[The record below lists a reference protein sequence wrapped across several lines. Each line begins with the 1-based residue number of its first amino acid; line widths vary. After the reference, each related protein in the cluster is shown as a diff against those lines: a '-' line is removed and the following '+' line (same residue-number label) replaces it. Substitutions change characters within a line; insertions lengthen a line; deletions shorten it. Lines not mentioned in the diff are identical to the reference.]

1 MNLVAQGSAVSAE
14 ALAELQALS
23 RAAGTVTLGSTAWRF
38 SQVQQSAAVERWC
51 AERKLDWAWVPDDRR
66 LAHVRLVAMDMD
78 STLVTIESIDEMG
91 DVLGIREKVAA
102 VTEQAMR
109 GEIDYPESLR
119 RRVALLAGL
128 EEQALERICEER
140 MHLSPG
146 AETLVQRCRELG
158 IRTLLVSGGFSFFTA
173 WLRDRL
179 GIDAM
184 LSNELEID
192 RGRLTG
198 RVLGG
203 IVDGVAKAARVREEI
218 AALGTTSE
226 HAVVI
231 GDGAN
236 DVPMMAAAGVS
247 IAYRAKPI
255 VREHATHA
263 LDYSGLDGVLN
274 LFPQV

>member
-1 MNLVAQGSAVSAE
+1 MNLVVQGGGLARE
-14 ALAELQALS
+14 ALAEIELLA
-23 RAAGTVTLGSTAWRF
+23 RAGRTVDLGGNAWRIEG
-38 SQVQQSAAVERWC
+38 ATRAPGVEPWC
-51 AERKLDWAWVPDDRR
+51 AKHRVDCACIPDGRR
-66 LAHVRLVAMDMD
+66 LADVRLVAMDMD

-91 DVLGIREKVAA
+91 GLLGIREKIGA

-146 AETLVQRCRELG
+146 AEILVQRCRALG

-173 WLRDRL
+173 WLRERL

-198 RVLGG
+198 RVVGG
-203 IVDGVAKAARVREEI
+203 IVDGAAKAARLRAEI
-218 AALGTTSE
+218 ESIGATPA
-226 HAVVI
+226 HAVAI

-236 DVPMMAAAGVS
+236 DIPMMAAAGVS

-274 LFPQV
+274 LFL

>member
-1 MNLVAQGSAVSAE
+1 MNLVVQGGVLERE
-14 ALAELQALS
+14 ALAELAALAG
-23 RAAGTVTLGSTAWRF
+23 AAQTLALGSTAWRLIGARATE
-38 SQVQQSAAVERWC
+38 QIEHWC
-51 AERKLDWAWVPDDRR
+51 AGRRLDCAWVPENRR
-66 LAHVRLVAMDMD
+66 LADLRLVAMDMD

-91 DVLGIREKVAA
+91 GLLGIREKIAA

-128 EEQALERICEER
+128 EEQSLERICEER

-146 AETLVQRCRELG
+146 AETLVRRCHDAG
-158 IRTLLVSGGFSFFTA
+158 IRTLLVSGGFSFFTE
-173 WLRDRL
+173 WLQRRL
-179 GIDAM
+179 GIDAV
-184 LSNELEID
+184 LSNELEIIG
-192 RGRLTG
+192 GRLTG

-203 IVDGVAKAARVREEI
+203 IVDGAAKAARVRFEI
-218 AALGTTSE
+218 EQLGAARAHTV
-226 HAVVI
+226 AI

-236 DVPMMAAAGVS
+236 DIPMLSAAGVS

-274 LFPQV
+274 LFV

>member
-1 MNLVAQGSAVSAE
+1 MNLVVQGSVLSSE
-14 ALAELQALS
+14 ALADLAALC
-23 RAAGTVTLGSTAWRF
+23 RAANTIALANTAWRL
-38 SQVQQSAAVERWC
+38 SVVQRSCEVEQWC
-51 AERKLDWAWVPDDRR
+51 AEHRLDCAWVPDERC
-66 LAHVRLVAMDMD
+66 LADVRLVAMDMD

-91 DVLGIREKVAA
+91 GLLGIREKIAA

-128 EEQALERICEER
+128 EERSLERICEER

-146 AETLVQRCRELG
+146 AEILVRRCRDEG

-173 WLRDRL
+173 WLQQRL
-179 GIDAM
+179 GIDAA

-198 RVLGG
+198 RVLDG
-203 IVDGVAKAARVREEI
+203 IVDGAAKAARVRAEI
-218 AALGTTSE
+218 EQLGTTRE
-226 HAVVI
+226 HAVAI

-236 DVPMMAAAGVS
+236 DIPMMAAAGVS

-263 LDYSGLDGVLN
+263 LDHAGLDGVLN
-274 LFPQV
+274 LFL

>member
-1 MNLVAQGSAVSAE
+1 MNLVVQGSVLSSE
-14 ALAELQALS
+14 ALADLAALC
-23 RAAGTVTLGSTAWRF
+23 RAANTIALANTAWRF
-38 SQVQQSAAVERWC
+38 SVVQRSSEVGQWC
-51 AERKLDWAWVPDDRR
+51 AEHRLDCAWVPDERC
-66 LAHVRLVAMDMD
+66 LADVRLVAMDMD

-91 DVLGIREKVAA
+91 GLLGIREKIAA

-128 EEQALERICEER
+128 EERSLERICEER

-146 AETLVQRCRELG
+146 AEILVRRCRDEG

-173 WLRDRL
+173 WLQQRL
-179 GIDAM
+179 GIDAA

-198 RVLGG
+198 RVLDG
-203 IVDGVAKAARVREEI
+203 IVDGAAKAARVRAEI
-218 AALGTTSE
+218 GQLGTTRE
-226 HAVVI
+226 HAVAI

-236 DVPMMAAAGVS
+236 DIPMMAAAGVS

-263 LDYSGLDGVLN
+263 LDHAGLDGVLN
-274 LFPQV
+274 LFL

>member
-1 MNLVAQGSAVSAE
+1 MNLVVQGSVLSSD
-14 ALAELQALS
+14 ALADLAALCL
-23 RAAGTVTLGSTAWRF
+23 AANTVALGNTAWRF
-38 SQVQQSAAVERWC
+38 SGVQQCDEAERWC
-51 AERKLDWAWVPDDRR
+51 AERRLDSARVPDERR
-66 LAHVRLVAMDMD
+66 LADVRLVAMDMD

-91 DVLGIREKVAA
+91 DLLGIREKIAA

-128 EEQALERICEER
+128 EERSLERICEER

-146 AETLVQRCRELG
+146 AEILVQRCRALG
-158 IRTLLVSGGFSFFTA
+158 IRTLLVSGGFSFFTE
-173 WLRDRL
+173 WLQHRL

-184 LSNELEID
+184 LANALEID

-198 RVLGG
+198 RVLDG
-203 IVDGVAKAARVREEI
+203 IVDGAAKAARVRAEI
-218 AALGTTSE
+218 EQLGTTRE
-226 HAVVI
+226 HAVAI

-236 DVPMMAAAGVS
+236 DIPMMAAAGVS
-247 IAYRAKPI
+247 IAYHAKPI

-263 LDYSGLDGVLN
+263 LDHAGLGGVLN
-274 LFPQV
+274 LFL

>member
-1 MNLVAQGSAVSAE
+1 MNLVVQGGVLTSA
-14 ALAELQALS
+14 ALAEIAGLA
-23 RAAGTVTLGSTAWRF
+23 RASQTVPLGNTAWRLVGARPTG
-38 SQVQQSAAVERWC
+38 QIEQWC
-51 AERKLDWAWVPDDRR
+51 AGRRLDCAWIPENRR
-66 LAHVRLVAMDMD
+66 LADLRLVAMDMD

-91 DVLGIREKVAA
+91 DLLGIRERIAA

-128 EEQALERICEER
+128 EEQSLEKICEER

-146 AETLVQRCRELG
+146 AEILIRRCRAAG

-173 WLRDRL
+173 WLQQRL
-179 GIDAM
+179 GIDET
-184 LSNELEID
+184 LSNVLEIN

-198 RVLGG
+198 RVVGG
-203 IVDGVAKAARVREEI
+203 IVDGAAKADRLRAEI
-218 AALGTTSE
+218 ARLGVARAHTV
-226 HAVVI
+226 AI

-236 DVPMMAAAGVS
+236 DIPMLTAAGVS

-274 LFPQV
+274 LFL

>member
-1 MNLVAQGSAVSAE
+1 MNLVAQGGVLSPE
-14 ALAELQALS
+14 ALAELSALS
-23 RAAGTVTLGSTAWRF
+23 RAADTVVLGSTAWRF
-38 SQVQQSAAVERWC
+38 SGVHQSQDVERWC
-51 AERKLDWAWVPDDRR
+51 AGRKLDCAWVPDGRR
-66 LAHVRLVAMDMD
+66 LADVRLVAMDMD

-91 DVLGIREKVAA
+91 DLLGIREKIAA
-102 VTEQAMR
+102 VTAQAMR

-146 AETLVQRCRELG
+146 AEVLVQRCRELG

-173 WLRDRL
+173 WLRERL

-198 RVLGG
+198 SVLGG
-203 IVDGVAKAARVREEI
+203 IVDGAAKAAWLRAEI
-218 AALGTTSE
+218 DALGATRE
-226 HAVVI
+226 QALAI

-236 DVPMMAAAGVS
+236 DIPMMAAAGVS
-247 IAYRAKPI
+247 VAYRAKPI

-263 LDYSGLDGVLN
+263 LDYSSLDGALN
-274 LFPQV
+274 LFL

>member
-1 MNLVAQGSAVSAE
+1 MNLVVQGGVLARE
-14 ALAELQALS
+14 ALAEIALLA
-23 RAAGTVTLGSTAWRF
+23 RAAKIVELGGNAWRLEGA
-38 SQVQQSAAVERWC
+38 SHAAGIDPWC
-51 AERKLDWAWVPDDRR
+51 AKHRVDCACIPDERR
-66 LAHVRLVAMDMD
+66 LADVRLVAMDMD

-91 DVLGIREKVAA
+91 DLLGIREKIAA

-109 GEIDYPESLR
+109 GEIGYPESLR

-128 EEQALERICEER
+128 EEQSLEQICEER

-146 AETLVQRCRELG
+146 AEILVQRCRALG

-173 WLRDRL
+173 WLRERL

-198 RVLGG
+198 RVVGG
-203 IVDGVAKAARVREEI
+203 IVDGAAKAARLRTEI
-218 AALGTTSE
+218 EGIGTTPA
-226 HAVVI
+226 HAVAI

-236 DVPMMAAAGVS
+236 DIPMLAAAGVS

-263 LDYSGLDGVLN
+263 LDYAGLDGVLN
-274 LFPQV
+274 LFL

>member
-1 MNLVAQGSAVSAE
+1 MNLIAQGSVLPSG
-14 ALAELQALS
+14 ALAELAALCG
-23 RAAGTVTLGSTAWRF
+23 AADTVALGSAAWRL
-38 SQVQQSAAVERWC
+38 SEVRQSGEVERWC
-51 AERKLDWAWVPDDRR
+51 AERGLDCAWVPDGRR
-66 LAHVRLVAMDMD
+66 LADVRLVAMDMD

-91 DVLGIREKVAA
+91 DFLGIREKIAA

-128 EEQALERICEER
+128 EERALERICEER

-146 AETLVQRCRELG
+146 AEILVQRCRAEG

-173 WLRDRL
+173 WLQQRL

-184 LSNELEID
+184 LSNELEIE

-198 RVLGG
+198 RVLDG
-203 IVDGVAKAARVREEI
+203 IVDGAAKAARVRAEI
-218 AALGTTSE
+218 AQLGTTRE
-226 HAVVI
+226 HAVAI

-236 DVPMMAAAGVS
+236 DIPMMAVAGVS

-263 LDYSGLDGVLN
+263 LDHSGLEGVLN
-274 LFPQV
+274 LFL